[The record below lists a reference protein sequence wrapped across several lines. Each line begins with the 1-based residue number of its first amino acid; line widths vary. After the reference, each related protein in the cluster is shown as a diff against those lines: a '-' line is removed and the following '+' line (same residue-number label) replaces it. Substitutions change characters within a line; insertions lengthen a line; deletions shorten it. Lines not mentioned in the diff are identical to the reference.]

1 MQKQGGQH
9 HTPGQHR
16 MQRPGTGQR
25 TVVHRG
31 NDQRQQDA
39 QRAGNKLHRCFV
51 DGPQLVMPNGNQCY
65 HAEHRTRRAQR
76 QKYSVDL
83 PQIAACQLQQW
94 PATFHFCFSCSQY
107 STLPCAMVLVPAR
120 ITDYYTAFLCNM
132 PRFAAF
138 YDAPHKNI
146 LQSRLDV
153 V

>member
-25 TVVHRG
+25 TVVHRR

-39 QRAGNKLHRCFV
+39 QRAGNELYRCFV
-51 DGPQLVMPNGNQCY
+51 DGPQLVMPNRNQCY
-65 HAEHRTRRAQR
+65 HAECRTRRAQR

-138 YDAPHKNI
+138 YGAPHKNI